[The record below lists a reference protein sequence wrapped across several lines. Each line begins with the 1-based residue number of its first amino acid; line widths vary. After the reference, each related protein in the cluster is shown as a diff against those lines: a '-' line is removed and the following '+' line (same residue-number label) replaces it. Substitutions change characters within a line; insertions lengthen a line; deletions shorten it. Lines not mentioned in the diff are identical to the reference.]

1 MSAQSS
7 QRSIFRGIR
16 VAGTPTISA
25 HRASNAIGFFRAF
38 EQRRASGRLR
48 RQTAHRQIR
57 TKRSIIERQRDGR
70 HLEYYPSTKAGQV
83 HSDSGLAHL
92 SGSV

>member
-7 QRSIFRGIR
+7 QRSIFRCIR

-38 EQRRASGRLR
+38 EKRRASDACGQPTIDGAVDWLG
-48 RQTAHRQIR
+48 RQIGIGLLLIPR
-57 TKRSIIERQRDGR
+57 AD
-70 HLEYYPSTKAGQV
+70 KACS
-83 HSDSGLAHL
+83 H
-92 SGSV
+92 